1 MLTGDAL
8 ISVEKIEERKKT
20 FVIDFS
26 EYSLEKA
33 ASVVALFATFFYERK
48 NNE

>member
-1 MLTGDAL
+1 MAPK
-8 ISVEKIEERKKT
+8 ET

-26 EYSLEKA
+26 ECSLEKA
-33 ASVVALFATFFYERK
+33 ATVAALFATFFYERK